1 MSDITLEAKRR
12 EAGRSNAR
20 ALRRQGIIPGVFYFH
35 GQDSIPLS
43 VHELALRPLIN
54 TSESHLVNLK
64 LDDGSQK
71 LCILKDMDFDP
82 ITDRP
87 VHFDLIG
94 VAVGELMKL
103 NVPISFV
110 GRAAGQLDGGIVQHV
125 MNELEIE
132 VLPKNLPESIEIDIS
147 DLNIGDSIHVSDLTV
162 ENYTILNTPEAT
174 IVSVSAPRV
183 SSDDDGAEEAVS
195 MEPEVIGK
203 GKKEEEG

>member
-35 GQDSIPLS
+35 GQDSISLS

-64 LDDGSQK
+64 LDDGTQK

-94 VAVGELMKL
+94 VAAGELMKL

-125 MNELEIE
+125 LNELEIE

-147 DLNIGDSIHVSDLTV
+147 GLNIGDSIHVSDLTV

-183 SSDDDGAEEAVS
+183 SSDDDGAEEEVS

-203 GKKEEEG
+203 GKKEEEE